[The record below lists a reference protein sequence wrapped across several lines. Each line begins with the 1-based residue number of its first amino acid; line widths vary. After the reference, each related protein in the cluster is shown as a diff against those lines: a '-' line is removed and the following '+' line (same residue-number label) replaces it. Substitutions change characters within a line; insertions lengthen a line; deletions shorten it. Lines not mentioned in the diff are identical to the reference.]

1 MTWTTLDRNREVLR
15 QVQAADFGGLPAI
28 RGAGGYRA
36 GLGTLAGRHT
46 AWSRIS
52 STGLLNKLDNELGDF
67 NEKLDRALMQP
78 RRSRIA
84 LDA

>member
-1 MTWTTLDRNREVLR
+1 MQT
-15 QVQAADFGGLPAI
+15 ADFGGLPAI

-36 GLGTLAGRHT
+36 GLGTLAARHT

-52 STGLLNKLDNELGDF
+52 STGLVDRLDNEPGDF

-78 RRSRIA
+78 CRSRIA